1 MMVIRRDDGSV
12 SWQMLSII
20 GVVVMAFSGG
30 AIWIGSIA
38 KQTEINTAQ
47 LIKHAIFIDEIRR
60 HDADTTATG
69 RAVDRRLD
77 SIENRFENERRDKKN

>member
-1 MMVIRRDDGSV
+1 MVIRHSDGSV

-20 GVVVMAFSGG
+20 SAVAIVFAGG

-38 KQTEINTAQ
+38 KQTEINTNQ
-47 LIKHAIFIDEIRR
+47 LTKHAIFIDEIRR

-69 RAVDRRLD
+69 RAIERRLD
-77 SIENRFENERRDKKN
+77 DHERRFEAEHRERTK